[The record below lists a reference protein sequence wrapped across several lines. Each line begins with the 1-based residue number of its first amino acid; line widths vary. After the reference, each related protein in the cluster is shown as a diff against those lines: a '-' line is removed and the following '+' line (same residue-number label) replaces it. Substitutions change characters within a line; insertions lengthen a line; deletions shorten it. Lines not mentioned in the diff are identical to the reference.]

1 MPNQDVSNVGATSTT
16 RRRTRARTRRRTTTA
31 GNGGMT
37 GGVRTGAGT
46 GIGGGGE
53 TSGVRGGVNLA
64 GLTTDQR
71 KFYELGQRHACE
83 MHGINWQGR
92 SNR

>member
-1 MPNQDVSNVGATSTT
+1 VATPDLSNAGATATP
-16 RRRTRARTRRRTTTA
+16 RRRTRGRTRRRTTG
-31 GNGGMT
+31 GNGIT

-92 SNR
+92 TNR